1 MRGLASCYNEHAI
14 RVSDSYCSSKP
25 SSQAYLCPKLTL
37 SSNKYSVTSVYK
49 VNLNSTQK
57 QQLLISITW
66 TKKLIR
72 QGFSITVANGSNPS
86 SHSSVPK
93 DHQLRKSKG
102 NETFKS
108 QNLHVQVS
116 WDVTAARYSSDQGPE
131 PIGGFYVDV
140 FVDAEPCL
148 HLGDKNDAE
157 VNGGFG
163 SFSMVSRSERLF
175 GNRMFSTKARFSD
188 VGSWHDIVI
197 KFCTDEEE
205 EEGYK
210 GHGYGHDEVVL
221 CVCMD
226 EKRILQ
232 VKRVRWNFRGNQ
244 TVFVDGLV
252 VDMMWDIHDWLF
264 FDQNNKGCAVFL
276 FRTRS
281 CLESRLWLLEEKNFQ
296 TRDNNNKDDEV
307 DNGFSFLICASSKN
321 PD

>member
-37 SSNKYSVTSVYK
+37 SSTKYSVTSVYK

-57 QQLLISITW
+57 QQQQLLISITW

-72 QGFSITVANGSNPS
+72 QGFSITVANASNPS
-86 SHSSVPK
+86 SHSK

-102 NETFKS
+102 NEAFKS

-116 WDVTAARYSSDQGPE
+116 WDVTAAKYSGDQGPE

-148 HLGDKNDAE
+148 HLGDRNDAE
-157 VNGGFG
+157 VNGGCG

-175 GNRMFSTKARFSD
+175 GNTMFSTKARFSD
-188 VGSWHDIVI
+188 VGSSHDIVI
-197 KFCTDEEE
+197 KFCTEEE
-205 EEGYK
+205 DEG
-210 GHGYGHDEVVL
+210 GHGNDEVVL

-264 FDQNNKGCAVFL
+264 FDQNNKGSAVFL
-276 FRTRS
+276 FRTRGG
-281 CLESRLWLLEEKNFQ
+281 LESRLWLLEEKNFQ
-296 TRDNNNKDDEV
+296 TRDNNKEEEV